1 MRKVWVNLTIA
12 FLLSNIGFSQI
23 PDGYYDSATGLS
35 GVGLK
40 SALNDIIQ
48 GHTSFPYTDS
58 QTDVWD
64 ILKETDKDPNN
75 PNNVILL
82 YTGWSVNA
90 AQEFNNENGWSR
102 EHVWAKS
109 RGILY
114 DGFGSEDNVAATD
127 VHHLRPADITVN
139 SARNNRWFD
148 YCTIPY
154 IDEGVNTG
162 SYTSTDAEW
171 VWQPRDEV
179 IGDVARMMFYMATR
193 YEGEAG
199 EPDLELIN
207 EIPVDSY
214 TNDPV
219 FAKLSTLIAWHNMD
233 PVDDFEQNR
242 NNVIYGFQGNRNPFI
257 DHPEFVQLLWN
268 GETVVNFQRS
278 SASVYEDEGS
288 INVNVSIEFP
298 DSIEAT
304 SVEVNLLPGSAI
316 PGSDY
321 QVSMPQTFIFPAG
334 SYQPHSFSINI
345 IDDAELDGP
354 DTLLFELT
362 NISGGN
368 NATIGNPATFQLIIL
383 DNEIDDGG
391 RTGNLIISEIVDGPY
406 SGGFPKFVEITN
418 TGLAEAALTSFTISR
433 YSGGSQTPDE
443 IAFTFPEYTLPAGSS
458 LVLTNTSASVWSSTI
473 TELTIP
479 DLIIYGLDY
488 GFGPIIG
495 NGDDPYE
502 LRGDDNEV
510 IDVYG
515 QIGTDGTGTA
525 WEYLDSYAYRNADV
539 ITGTASFNPAEWTIG
554 AVDILDNQ
562 QGNLDA
568 YLTPGTHEWENDP
581 VSLVD
586 ITLNPA
592 QFILNPNYPNPF
604 NPSTTISYS
613 LPEHSVVKLS
623 VYDVRGNEVA
633 MLHNAVKSAGNYSV
647 QWNGMNQLGYQTSA
661 GVYFARLEAGS
672 SSKTIK
678 MLYLK

>member
-114 DGFGSEDNVAATD
+114 DGFGSEDDVAATD

-233 PVDDFEQNR
+233 PVH
-242 NNVIYGFQGNRNPFI
+242 
-257 DHPEFVQLLWN
+257 HPQE
-268 GETVVNFQRS
+268 
-278 SASVYEDEGS
+278 
-288 INVNVSIEFP
+288 
-298 DSIEAT
+298 
-304 SVEVNLLPGSAI
+304 
-316 PGSDY
+316 
-321 QVSMPQTFIFPAG
+321 
-334 SYQPHSFSINI
+334 
-345 IDDAELDGP
+345 
-354 DTLLFELT
+354 
-362 NISGGN
+362 
-368 NATIGNPATFQLIIL
+368 
-383 DNEIDDGG
+383 
-391 RTGNLIISEIVDGPY
+391 Y
-406 SGGFPKFVEITN
+406 S
-418 TGLAEAALTSFTISR
+418 
-433 YSGGSQTPDE
+433 
-443 IAFTFPEYTLPAGSS
+443 
-458 LVLTNTSASVWSSTI
+458 
-473 TELTIP
+473 
-479 DLIIYGLDY
+479 
-488 GFGPIIG
+488 
-495 NGDDPYE
+495 
-502 LRGDDNEV
+502 
-510 IDVYG
+510 
-515 QIGTDGTGTA
+515 
-525 WEYLDSYAYRNADV
+525 
-539 ITGTASFNPAEWTIG
+539 
-554 AVDILDNQ
+554 
-562 QGNLDA
+562 
-568 YLTPGTHEWENDP
+568 
-581 VSLVD
+581 
-586 ITLNPA
+586 
-592 QFILNPNYPNPF
+592 
-604 NPSTTISYS
+604 
-613 LPEHSVVKLS
+613 
-623 VYDVRGNEVA
+623 
-633 MLHNAVKSAGNYSV
+633 
-647 QWNGMNQLGYQTSA
+647 
-661 GVYFARLEAGS
+661 
-672 SSKTIK
+672 
-678 MLYLK
+678 

>member
-1 MRKVWVNLTIA
+1 MRKIYAYLSIT
-12 FLLSNIGFSQI
+12 FLLSSMGFSQI
-23 PDGYYDSATGLS
+23 PAGYYDTAMGLS
-35 GVGLK
+35 GAGLK

-64 ILKETDKDPNN
+64 ILKQTDKDPNN
-75 PNNVILL
+75 SSNVILL

-90 AQEFNNENGWSR
+90 AQEYNNENGWSR

-114 DGFGSEDNVAATD
+114 DGFGSQDDVAATD

-148 YCTIPY
+148 YCSIPY
-154 IDEGVNTG
+154 IDEGINTG
-162 SYTSTDAEW
+162 SFTSTDAEW

-193 YEGEAG
+193 YEGEDG

-207 EIPVDSY
+207 EFPVDRY

-233 PVDDFEQNR
+233 PVDEFEQNR

-257 DHPEFVQLLWN
+257 DHPEYVQLLWN

-278 SASVYEDEGS
+278 SLSVYEDEGS
-288 INVNVSIEFP
+288 INVNVTIEFP
-298 DSIEAT
+298 DTISAT
-304 SVEVNLLPGSAI
+304 SVEVNILPTSAI
-316 PGSDY
+316 SGSDY
-321 QVSMPQTFIFPAG
+321 QVTMPQTFSFPAG
-334 SYQPHSFSINI
+334 SYGSHSFPITI
-345 IDDAELDGP
+345 LDDSELDGP
-354 DTLLFELT
+354 DTLLFELG

-383 DNEIDDGG
+383 DNEINGGG
-391 RTGNLIISEIVDGPY
+391 RTGNLIISEIADGPY
-406 SGGFPKFVEITN
+406 SGGLPKIVEITN
-418 TGLAEAALTSFTISR
+418 TGLTEATLTGFTISR
-433 YSGGSQTPDE
+433 YGGGSQIPDE
-443 IAFTFPEYTLPAGSS
+443 IAFTFPDFVLPAARSV
-458 LVLTNTSASVWSSTI
+458 VLTNASATFWSTTI

-479 DLIIYGLDY
+479 EYIIYGLDY

-502 LRGDDNEV
+502 LRDDDNAV
-510 IDVYG
+510 VDVYG
-515 QIGTDGTGTA
+515 EIGTDGTGLA
-525 WEYLDSYAYRNADV
+525 WEYLDSYAYRNTD
-539 ITGTASFNPAEWTIG
+539 ISTGTASFNPAEWTIG

-562 QGNLDA
+562 QGHLDT
-568 YLTPGTHEWENDP
+568 YLTPGTHIWERDP
-581 VSLVD
+581 VSLVENTP
-586 ITLNPA
+586 ILSRLTLNR
-592 QFILNPNYPNPF
+592 NYPNPF
-604 NPSTTISYS
+604 NPSTTISYTLQEQS
-613 LPEHSVVKLS
+613 IIILRIF
-623 VYDVRGNEVA
+623 DVLGNEVIT
-633 MLHNAVKSAGNYSV
+633 LHDGAKTPGQYSV
-647 QWNGMNQLGYQTSA
+647 QWNGTNQFGYPTNA
-661 GVYFARLEAGS
+661 GVYFARLESGS